1 MGPPLSSAPGRRW
14 VGAEVR
20 DDLFTGERV
29 LYGDLD
35 MPGEVRPAD
44 QFGERQQMHSRRW
57 LGRRSPRRRLQQLGH
72 LFGVVVRATNQSTGA
87 AATRLLEADVML
99 PVTAQA

>member
-1 MGPPLSSAPGRRW
+1 
-14 VGAEVR
+14 
-20 DDLFTGERV
+20 V

-57 LGRRSPRRRLQQLGH
+57 LRRRSPRRRLQQLGH
-72 LFGVVVRATNQSTGA
+72 LFGVVVRATK
-87 AATRLLEADVML
+87 
-99 PVTAQA
+99 PVHRSGCHPLVGS